1 VSVQLPV
8 PKAPLCQR
16 SPALCGNRLRSS
28 SQRGYCRSAGRPKLD
43 QETERLVVKMAV
55 PLT

>member
-1 VSVQLPV
+1 MSVQLPV